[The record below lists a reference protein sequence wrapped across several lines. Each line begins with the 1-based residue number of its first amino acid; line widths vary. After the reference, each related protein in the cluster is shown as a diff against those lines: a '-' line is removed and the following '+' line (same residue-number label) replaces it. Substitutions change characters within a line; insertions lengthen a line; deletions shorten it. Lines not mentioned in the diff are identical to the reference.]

1 MTVLHYSWFAKPM
14 PHSAGKSISCQSISL
29 FTAWAVIAA
38 QPTWHQEE
46 WFRRFGWQKGPI
58 TVLLWATLTQMI
70 SQFWDLSAVA
80 ITARLSFETEG
91 MLFRYPS
98 LPFVETP
105 LVLFVF
111 PVLFGPVYS
120 WHKRLLL
127 TPLHINGD
135 QCWAEGKLKYEEVE
149 TSGQ

>member
-1 MTVLHYSWFAKPM
+1 MIQKIW
-14 PHSAGKSISCQSISL
+14 
-29 FTAWAVIAA
+29 IAEGA
-38 QPTWHQEE
+38 HHCFIVSYINTDD
-46 WFRRFGWQKGPI
+46 I
-58 TVLLWATLTQMI
+58 TP
-70 SQFWDLSAVA
+70 QFWDLSAVA

-127 TPLHINGD
+127 TPLQINGD